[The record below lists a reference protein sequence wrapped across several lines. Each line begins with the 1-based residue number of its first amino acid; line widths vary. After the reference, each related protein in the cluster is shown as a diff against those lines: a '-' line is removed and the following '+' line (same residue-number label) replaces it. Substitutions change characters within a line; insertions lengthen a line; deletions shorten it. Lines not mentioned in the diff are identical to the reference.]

1 MNQSTSSKTAM
12 KSKTSMIQ
20 QLYMSCCNLLWGDMA
35 RLLTLLSNQKV
46 HMSTVSMNRSYKD
59 MANNCL
65 VKPITINGCIYLP
78 VKFNA
83 ELALSTLGKTMT
95 MQQERAVIT
104 NMTKDNF
111 QGEQRKTL
119 YAVVGEKMI
128 VKKFNI
134 DGKCRKG
141 AERESLVSLVPA
153 NDCLVFPYMGQK
165 LHPAYQLITRNGYL
179 VVDSAR
185 TAGLVYGAIFQNNA
199 VLFNTWDKTGRDLS
213 VNEAKSGYDLF
224 VVVTKNDY
232 VTIKARE
239 EKENKANGVEKL
251 QQWLLQPADHIYVK
265 VQEPAPKFF
274 VYEIKSTQNFNLS
287 DYMRGGY
294 ELQTRSGLPI
304 SGLEYTG
311 KGDIIIQGA
320 DNMKHLQWDYNGKIS
335 GDDFHPLDLMM
346 IKVK

>member
-1 MNQSTSSKTAM
+1 
-12 KSKTSMIQ
+12 
-20 QLYMSCCNLLWGDMA
+20 
-35 RLLTLLSNQKV
+35 
-46 HMSTVSMNRSYKD
+46 

-65 VKPITINGCIYLP
+65 VKPITINSCIYLP

-95 MQQERAVIT
+95 MQQERVVIT

-119 YAVVGEKMI
+119 YAVVGEKLI
-128 VKKFNI
+128 VKKFDI

-153 NDCLVFPYMGQK
+153 NDCLVFPYMGQQ
-165 LHPAYQLITRNGYL
+165 LHPDYQLITRNGYL
-179 VVDSAR
+179 VSNSAR
-185 TAGLVYGAIFQNNA
+185 TADLVYGAIFQDNA

-213 VNEAKSGYDLF
+213 VNEAKSGLDLF
-224 VVVTKNDY
+224 VVVTKNAY
-232 VTIKARE
+232 ETIKARE
-239 EKENKANGVEKL
+239 EKENKAKEAKRL
-251 QQWLLQPADHIYVK
+251 QQWLMQPARIETVEAAERCLGIEHRIVIN
-265 VQEPAPKFF
+265 EPAPKFF
-274 VYEIKSTQNFNLS
+274 VYKVKFAQNFNLS

-311 KGDIIIQGA
+311 KGDIVIQGA

-335 GDDFHPLDLMM
+335 GDDSHPLDLMM

>member
-20 QLYMSCCNLLWGDMA
+20 QLYMSCYNLLRGDMA

-65 VKPITINGCIYLP
+65 VKPVNINGCIYLP

-119 YAVVGEKMI
+119 YAVVGEKLI
-128 VKKFNI
+128 VKKFDI

-165 LHPAYQLITRNGYL
+165 LHPEYQLITRNGYL
-179 VVDSAR
+179 VVNSSR
-185 TAGLVYGAIFQNNA
+185 TANLVYGAIFKNNA
-199 VLFNTWDKTGRDLS
+199 VWFNTWDKTGRDLS
-213 VNEAKSGYDLF
+213 VNEAKSGLDLF

-232 VTIKARE
+232 ETIKARE

-251 QQWLLQPADHIYVK
+251 QQWLMQP
-265 VQEPAPKFF
+265 VQESA
-274 VYEIKSTQNFNLS
+274 QNFNLS
-287 DYMRGGY
+287 EYMRGGY

-311 KGDIIIQGA
+311 KGDIVIQGA
-320 DNMKHLQWDYNGKIS
+320 DNMKHLQWDYDGKIS
-335 GDDFHPLDLMM
+335 GDDLHPLDLIM

>member
-1 MNQSTSSKTAM
+1 
-12 KSKTSMIQ
+12 
-20 QLYMSCCNLLWGDMA
+20 
-35 RLLTLLSNQKV
+35 
-46 HMSTVSMNRSYKD
+46 

-65 VKPITINGCIYLP
+65 VKPVTINGCIYLP
-78 VKFNA
+78 IKFNA

-95 MQQERAVIT
+95 MQQERVVIT

-119 YAVVGEKMI
+119 YAVVGEKLI
-128 VKKFNI
+128 VKKFDI

-153 NDCLVFPYMGQK
+153 NDCLVFPYMGQQ
-165 LHPAYQLITRNGYL
+165 LHPDYQLITRNGYL
-179 VVDSAR
+179 VINSAR
-185 TAGLVYGAIFQNNA
+185 TADLVYGSIFQDNA

-213 VNEAKSGYDLF
+213 VNEAKSGLDLF
-224 VVVTKNDY
+224 VVVTKNAY
-232 VTIKARE
+232 ETIKARE
-239 EKENKANGVEKL
+239 EKENKAKEAKRL
-251 QQWLLQPADHIYVK
+251 QIWLMQPARIETMEAAESCLGIERCIITIV
-265 VQEPAPKFF
+265 PAPKFF
-274 VYEIKSTQNFNLS
+274 VPKVKSAQNFNLS

-311 KGDIIIQGA
+311 KGDIVIQGA